1 MLPNGGVG
9 IATVLVGLSVGSLG
23 ASSGFE
29 ASTGVDVIAE
39 ALARIVC
46 GRPFSMAKGL
56 GL

>member
-1 MLPNGGVG
+1 MLPKGGVG